1 MTRVARSVVRARDA
15 QGAAAGSVTLDYAAR
30 ALRRRRLELDDG
42 GGLLVDLAAVT
53 GLDAGDRLIC
63 EDGAEIEVRA
73 ATEPLWEVR
82 GTDLARLA
90 WHIGNRHA
98 PCEIGAGWLRL
109 GRDPVLE
116 GMLRGLGA
124 EVTAV
129 EAPFRPEGGA
139 YGEGR
144 VQGHSHDHDHSHDH
158 AHD

>member
-1 MTRVARSVVRARDA
+1 MSPLARSVVRARDA
-15 QGAAAGSVTLDYAAR
+15 RGEAAGSVTLDYAAR
-30 ALRRRRLELDDG
+30 ALRRRRIDLDG
-42 GGLLVDLAAVT
+42 AAGTVLVDLPAVT
-53 GLDAGDRLIC
+53 GLDHGDRLVC

-82 GTDLARLA
+82 GADLARLA

-144 VQGHSHDHDHSHDH
+144 VHGHGHSHDHDH